1 MPQASELLNR
11 ADRAFGALP
20 ESELVLGR
28 ERLLMVALDLRLR
41 SLVISVRAV
50 QSYTSGRPAIVDVGA
65 QNVPALAQM

>member
-11 ADRAFGALP
+11 ADRPFEALP

-41 SLVISVRAV
+41 SLVISVGAV
-50 QSYTSGRPAIVDVGA
+50 QPYTFGRPGLVDVGA

>member
-11 ADRAFGALP
+11 ADRPFEALP

-41 SLVISVRAV
+41 SLVIGVRSV
-50 QSYTSGRPAIVDVGA
+50 QSYTSGRPGLVDVGA

>member
-11 ADRAFGALP
+11 ADRPFGALP

-41 SLVISVRAV
+41 SLVISVRAI
-50 QSYTSGRPAIVDVGA
+50 QSYTFGRPRLVDVRA
-65 QNVPALAQM
+65 HHVPALAQM